1 MPWNVGEKTGTDVGG
16 IMDVCGGDES
26 GGGGGTPVVSIV
38 DIKLLSPILT
48 FKSMLDIFF
57 GMFEFLPSS
66 IL

>member
-1 MPWNVGEKTGTDVGG
+1 
-16 IMDVCGGDES
+16 MDVCGGDKS

-48 FKSMLDIFF
+48 FNSLLDIFL
-57 GMFEFLPSS
+57 GMFEVLPSS